1 MNKKFCG
8 VWATFQYLDD
18 FCNAIKE
25 LRNQDKKK
33 ITTYSPCPRHEIFD
47 ALGNPV
53 SRVPFFTLAMG
64 ILGVITAYS
73 LTSWMSLDW
82 VLPVSNKPIVSLLPY
97 TIIAF
102 EMMVLLGAYGTMI
115 GVAFL
120 AIRETRKYS
129 FPQSSK
135 FKNYDR
141 FTHDRFGLVV
151 RCEKEELVKLEKI
164 IKKHQPEERS
174 NK

>member
-1 MNKKFCG
+1 MH
-8 VWATFQYLDD
+8 QS
-18 FCNAIKE
+18 
-25 LRNQDKKK
+25 LRKNF
-33 ITTYSPCPRHEIFD
+33 SHRNH
-47 ALGNPV
+47 N
-53 SRVPFFTLAMG
+53 
-64 ILGVITAYS
+64 YS

-102 EMMVLLGAYGTMI
+102 EMMVLLSAYGTI
-115 GVAFL
+115 AGIIVLAFL
-120 AIRETRKYS
+120 ETRKYT

-164 IKKHQPEERS
+164 IKKHQPEEINRES
-174 NK
+174 